1 MNATA
6 LKPIKALNPK
16 STDLKYTGQEPVW
29 DATATLDE
37 SQRRIRLISAFTW
50 YNYHYDKK
58 QAKECVIDWLAR
70 STEFTDL
77 AKPFGRVADS
87 AVPSQLG
94 WLCRINLRG
103 LELNERESSFVKE
116 TISTLV
122 NTVKNTQEKKEP
134 EDAAPR
140 VTIQDRLRER
150 MMEAAGEIEGMYD
163 DLVRAGARMS
173 ADYKPMAVLRGIN
186 VAPQLVGEIAKIW
199 QGRLDELE
207 VVVAGR
213 DAQLA
218 EGYGNF
224 GKIQLRNLIKFAEQV
239 IADCASYQQVKKVER
254 KPRAKKPVSP
264 EKLTARFKYLK
275 AFDELKLVSESVT
288 RLVNSTE
295 AWLYDTKKRK
305 LIHVVA
311 DSHVGSMSVKGSA
324 LIGFDATNSTQK
336 TLRRPAEQL
345 KTVMSASAAAAR
357 KFFRDIKATE
367 VKFNGRGNENLI
379 ILKAR

>member
-1 MNATA
+1 MNTTMI
-6 LKPIKALNPK
+6 KPVKLLHPK
-16 STDLKYTGQEPVW
+16 SPELKYTGGEPEW
-29 DATATLDE
+29 RTQPDAEQRNTA
-37 SQRRIRLISAFTW
+37 LIGAFSW
-50 YNYHYDKK
+50 YNYHYGKK
-58 QAKECVIDWLAR
+58 DAKTFVLDWLAR
-70 STEFTDL
+70 NDRSRD
-77 AKPFGRVADS
+77 AKIYSRVPDA
-87 AVPSQLG
+87 ATNLQAA
-94 WLCRINLRG
+94 WLCRMNIVG
-103 LELNERESSFVKE
+103 LQLTDREQLHVNQHIADQIHAMQAVKE
-116 TISTLV
+116 IV
-122 NTVKNTQEKKEP
+122 IQA

-150 MMEAAGEIEGMYD
+150 MTEAAGEIEGMYD
-163 DLVRAGARMS
+163 DLVRAGARMN

-199 QGRLDELE
+199 QTRLDELE

-213 DAQLA
+213 DAQLV

-239 IADCASYQQVKKVER
+239 ISDCASYQQVKKVER